1 MWKQLYRSNI
11 SLVLRL
17 NLLLLLL
24 GCLLGPEYLHGK
36 WHLLEL
42 ISNALGALCFFL
54 KKTLGI
60 NIASYF

>member
-11 SLVLRL
+11 PLVLWL

-24 GCLLGPEYLHGK
+24 GCLLGAEYLHGK

-42 ISNALGALCFFL
+42 ISNALGGSASSS
-54 KKTLGI
+54 KKP
-60 NIASYF
+60 